1 MLEKALAA
9 AMRTH
14 HERQL
19 LFRRMEAAARAQG
32 LRHAMER
39 WARAA
44 QEAERAAAPIAS
56 AAEILR
62 RPAGPEPE
70 AG

>member
-44 QEAERAAAPIAS
+44 PIAS
-56 AAEILR
+56 AAEIQR